1 MLKILLWAV
10 LLIILFRFITRIVWP
25 IFKVTRMASKRMR
38 EMQEQMQE
46 MEQKAN
52 TSHQPGTTS
61 QVKEGDYIDYEEI
74 K

>member
-1 MLKILLWAV
+1 M
-10 LLIILFRFITRIVWP
+10 LFRFITRFVWP
-25 IFKVTRMASKRMR
+25 ILKVTRMASNRMR
-38 EMQEQMQE
+38 EMQQQMHE

-52 TSHQPGTTS
+52 AQHQPHTQS

>member
-38 EMQEQMQE
+38 EMQQQMQE
-46 MEQKAN
+46 MEQKAHTN
-52 TSHQPGTTS
+52 QKTDTSY